1 MAPIAAGRFK
11 AKHVRGGCS
20 WIAEPLPRV
29 YYTRGYFHRVL
40 RMTQGGSSISSD
52 AAAAD
57 DAGLDFRELTEPQMV
72 QLEYADTLVSDQIA
86 NKSVI
91 ARRTACR
98 CMVSKPT
105 FSIWCP
111 SSDRE

>member
-57 DAGLDFRELTEPQMV
+57 DAGLDFRELTEPQMA
-72 QLEYADTLVSDQIA
+72 QLEYADTLVSDQICQQ
-86 NKSVI
+86 I
-91 ARRTACR
+91 
-98 CMVSKPT
+98 
-105 FSIWCP
+105 
-111 SSDRE
+111 SDRQEDGLPLHGQQARLQHLVP